1 MWVVADNLRK
11 GAATNAVQIAQYII
25 KENGAK
31 MTTEIRAILS
41 ELEEFD
47 QTGGDVHFF
56 EALVNNAIYS
66 MNKFQRNGKDLE
78 PNIKS
83 VNQTISDL
91 LETLNKEVEWAKEE
105 IALDNL
111 KEGINYLSKSK
122 DRVISDQKT

>member
-1 MWVVADNLRK
+1 
-11 GAATNAVQIAQYII
+11 
-25 KENGAK
+25 

-47 QTGGDVHFF
+47 QTSGDVHFF

-66 MNKFQRNGKDLE
+66 MNKFQKENGKDLE
-78 PNIKS
+78 SNIKS
-83 VNQTISDL
+83 VINQTISDL

-122 DRVISDQKT
+122 DRVISDLKNVVDNT